1 MNIEQW
7 SPREENETV
16 DSIIH
21 ADPGADRHSG
31 EHLIALHGDAETAIR
46 ETFLVDPNDKKAM
59 LAKFRELSRKADTLG
74 AAQLHNLY
82 AEWEKD

>member
-7 SPREENETV
+7 GHREENEAVGSIVHAEPGV
-16 DSIIH
+16 DH
-21 ADPGADRHSG
+21 HSG
-31 EHLIALHGDAETAIR
+31 KHLIALHGDAEAAIR
-46 ETFLVDPNDKKAM
+46 EAFLVDPNDKKAM
-59 LAKFRELSRKADTLG
+59 LAKFRELSRNADTLG